1 MRVLLVEDDPG
12 VREALELGLSLEG
25 HEVRAVDR
33 PKEALGLLPWAE
45 AVVLDI
51 LLPEGDGF
59 SLLKEIRARSEVPVL
74 ILTALEEVEWRVKGL
89 REGADDYLV
98 KPYSL
103 QELLARL
110 EALARR
116 ARRREEVL
124 AYKDLRLYPRR
135 MEAFRGERRLAL
147 SPKAFLLLKVFLERP
162 EEVIPKEAL
171 MLRVWGE
178 PVEPA
183 TLEVHLSAL
192 RKALGEPSPLQTV
205 RGYGYRLFL
214 PEG

>member
-1 MRVLLVEDDPG
+1 M
-12 VREALELGLSLEG
+12 
-25 HEVRAVDR
+25 
-33 PKEALGLLPWAE
+33 
-45 AVVLDI
+45 
-51 LLPEGDGF
+51 
-59 SLLKEIRARSEVPVL
+59 
-74 ILTALEEVEWRVKGL
+74 LTALDGVEWRVKGL

-110 EALARR
+110 EALVRR

-147 SPKAFLLLKVFLERP
+147 SPKAFLLLKAFLEAP
-162 EEVIPKEAL
+162 EEVLSKEAL
-171 MLRVWGE
+171 MRKVWGE
-178 PVEPA
+178 EVEPA

-192 RKALGEPSPLQTV
+192 RKALGEPSPIQTV

>member
-1 MRVLLVEDDPG
+1 MRVLVVEDDPG

-25 HEVRAVDR
+25 HQVRAVDR
-33 PKEALGLLPWAE
+33 PKEALELLPWAE

-51 LLPEGDGF
+51 FLPEGDGF

-74 ILTALEEVEWRVKGL
+74 VLTALEEVEWRVKGL

-116 ARRREEVL
+116 ARREGEVL

-135 MEAFRGERRLAL
+135 MEAYRGERRLSL
-147 SPKAFLLLKVFLERP
+147 TPKAFLLLKAFLESP
-162 EEVIPKEAL
+162 EEVIPKEA
-171 MLRVWGE
+171 
-178 PVEPA
+178 
-183 TLEVHLSAL
+183 
-192 RKALGEPSPLQTV
+192 
-205 RGYGYRLFL
+205 
-214 PEG
+214 

>member
-1 MRVLLVEDDPG
+1 MRILLVEDDPG

-25 HEVRAVDR
+25 HEVRSAASPR
-33 PKEALGLLPWAE
+33 AALELLPWAE
-45 AVVLDI
+45 AVVLDV

-74 ILTALEEVEWRVKGL
+74 MLTALEGVEWRVKGL
-89 REGADDYLV
+89 RAGADDYLV

-135 MEAFRGERRLAL
+135 MEVFRGERRLSL
-147 SPKAFLLLKVFLERP
+147 SPKAFLLLKAFLEAP
-162 EEVIPKEAL
+162 EEVLSKEAL

-183 TLEVHLSAL
+183 TLEVHLSVL
-192 RKALGEPSPLQTV
+192 RKALGEPNPIQTV
-205 RGYGYRLFL
+205 RGHGYRLFL
-214 PEG
+214 P

>member
-1 MRVLLVEDDPG
+1 MRILLVEDDPG

-25 HEVRAVDR
+25 HEVRSAAGPR
-33 PKEALGLLPWAE
+33 AALELLPWAE
-45 AVVLDI
+45 AVVLDV

-74 ILTALEEVEWRVKGL
+74 MLTALERVEWRVKGL
-89 REGADDYLV
+89 RAGADDYLV

-116 ARRREEVL
+116 AKRREEVL

-135 MEAFRGERRLAL
+135 MEAFRGERRLSL
-147 SPKAFLLLKVFLERP
+147 SPKAFLLLKAFLEAP
-162 EEVIPKEAL
+162 EEVLSKEAL

-192 RKALGEPSPLQTV
+192 RKALGEPNPIQTV
-205 RGYGYRLFL
+205 RGHGYRLFL
-214 PEG
+214 P